1 MAVVDI
7 IQRVKAHVYGQGM
20 GEKPTIILGAAN
32 AAETVSAP
40 TIAFS
45 VADGSQV
52 RAGDVLSVVDAADAD
67 SAFVLYVLSVAT
79 NVVTALM
86 GYMGSPSPTTANDL
100 DGAVFEVNPLKS
112 EWLVWQKVETTI
124 DTLLWPS
131 VYKPST
137 QAVTPDL
144 SSGQVECPSTV
155 MDVLSAT
162 QYVGNQWIPI
172 PYSLDIGVDANV
184 SSSGNLLSLGAV
196 DSSTVYLK
204 TIERYAAGDTMSSAL
219 EECIAVG
226 AAAQILGAAR
236 SSTDLESASKD
247 SQFRG
252 SRNPADQL
260 WRDFI
265 TLRASI
271 NDDLAKQVDWF
282 EYHR

>member
-1 MAVVDI
+1 MATFDI
-7 IQRVKAHVYGQGM
+7 VQRAKAHVYGQGM

-32 AAETVSAP
+32 AAETVTAP
-40 TIAFS
+40 TIAFN
-45 VADGSQV
+45 VADGTQV
-52 RAGDVLSVVDAADAD
+52 AAGDILSVVNAADAA
-67 SAFVLYVLSVAT
+67 SAFTLYVLSVAT
-79 NVVTALM
+79 NTVTALM
-86 GYMGSPSPTTANDL
+86 GYLGSPSPTTANDL
-100 DGAVFEVNPLKS
+100 DGAVFEVNALKT
-112 EWLVWQKVETTI
+112 EWLFWQKVETTI
-124 DTLLWPS
+124 DTLLWPT

-137 QAVTPDL
+137 QSVTPDL
-144 SSGQVECPSTV
+144 SSGQVECPATV
-155 MDVLSAT
+155 MEVLSAT

-172 PYSLDIGVDANV
+172 PYSLDIDLDTSV
-184 SSSGNLLSLGAV
+184 SSTGNLLSLGAV

-219 EECIAVG
+219 EECVAVG

-236 SSTDLESASKD
+236 SSTDLESSSKD

-265 TLRASI
+265 TLRASL

>member
-1 MAVVDI
+1 MAAVDI
-7 IQRVKAHVYGQGM
+7 IQRVKAHVYGQGA
-20 GEKPTIILGAAN
+20 GEKPTIILGAAD
-32 AAETVSAP
+32 AAETISAP
-40 TIAFS
+40 TIEFDVQSGAL
-45 VADGSQV
+45 V
-52 RAGDVLSVVDAADAD
+52 RAGDVLSIVGAADAD
-67 SAFVLYVLSVAT
+67 SAYMLYVLSVAT
-79 NVVTALM
+79 NTVTALM

-112 EWLVWQKVETTI
+112 EWLMWQKAEATATT
-124 DTLLWPS
+124 LMWPA
-131 VYKPST
+131 VYKKGTASI
-137 QAVTPDL
+137 TPDL
-144 SSGQVECPSTV
+144 ATGQNEIAATV
-155 MDVLSAT
+155 MEVLSAQQQIGGIWET
-162 QYVGNQWIPI
+162 IPW
-172 PYSLDIGVDANV
+172 SLDRDLSTSV
-184 SSSGNLLSLGAV
+184 SSTGSLISVGAV

-204 TIERYAAGDTMSSAL
+204 TIERYALSDTMDAAV

-226 AAAQILGAAR
+226 AAAQVLGAAR
-236 SSTDLESASKD
+236 SSTDLESSSKD